1 MRRGSV
7 FRRCSKCGRRLA
19 SVARTCAR
27 CGSSGA
33 SWTWTADLA
42 PPGATR
48 RQRMQGGFR
57 TKAEAVEAL
66 QLAQTA
72 AERGA
77 PAVPSGL
84 TIATYLDAWLAGR
97 RDAGEI
103 RATTA
108 TAYAV
113 VIRTHLSP
121 SLGGISLA
129 RLNREQI
136 TSCYRDLRAAGRADG
151 EAGGLSQKS
160 VYNVH
165 LVLRK
170 ALADAVDDG
179 LLEVN
184 PAVRAWTA
192 PRVAATMR
200 TWTEDEAAQFV
211 RKVVGHPDAAL
222 YRLALATG
230 MRRGELLGLRWR
242 DLDLDTSSLSV
253 RQQVVRAAGSLRIGP
268 PKTAASRRR
277 IALDA
282 DTVEALRG
290 HRRSQAV
297 ERLQAGRGQSGDDLV
312 FGRPDG
318 APRDPDVVS
327 HTFRRSVTAAGLP
340 VIRFHDLRHTHA
352 SLLLARGTNPKVVQ
366 ERLGHA
372 SVAITLDL
380 YSHVVP
386 DLQTEAAAQIGAA
399 LRATGGL

>member
-1 MRRGSV
+1 
-7 FRRCSKCGRRLA
+7 
-19 SVARTCAR
+19 
-27 CGSSGA
+27 
-33 SWTWTADLA
+33 
-42 PPGATR
+42 
-48 RQRMQGGFR
+48 MQGGFR

-66 QLAQTA
+66 QHAQMA
-72 AERGA
+72 AVRG
-77 PAVPSGL
+77 VPGVSPSL
-84 TIATYLDAWLAGR
+84 TVAAYLDAWLAGR
-97 RDAGEI
+97 RDAGAI

-113 VIRTHLSP
+113 VIRAHLSP
-121 SLGGISLA
+121 RIGGIPLV
-129 RLNREQI
+129 RLGREQI
-136 TSCYRDLRAAGRADG
+136 TSCYRDLRASGRADG
-151 EAGGLSQKS
+151 DAGGLSQKS

-170 ALADAVDDG
+170 ALGDAVDEG
-179 LLEVN
+179 FLEVN

-192 PRVAATMR
+192 PRAVAAMR
-200 TWTEDEAAQFV
+200 TWTEDEAAQFL
-211 RKVVGHPDAAL
+211 RMAAGHPDAAL

-242 DLDLDTSSLSV
+242 DLDLGAGSLSV
-253 RQQVVRAAGSLRIGP
+253 RQQVVRAAGSLRVGP
-268 PKTAASRRR
+268 PKTSASRRR
-277 IALDA
+277 IALDP

-290 HRRSQAV
+290 HRRLQVV

-312 FGRPDG
+312 FGRLDG

-327 HTFRRSVTAAGLP
+327 HNFRRSVAAAGLP

-386 DLQTEAAAQIGAA
+386 DLQTEAAAQIGVA
-399 LRATGGL
+399 LHATGGL

>member
-1 MRRGSV
+1 
-7 FRRCSKCGRRLA
+7 
-19 SVARTCAR
+19 
-27 CGSSGA
+27 
-33 SWTWTADLA
+33 
-42 PPGATR
+42 
-48 RQRMQGGFR
+48 MQGGFR
-57 TKAEAVEAL
+57 TKADAVEAL
-66 QLAQTA
+66 QHAQA
-72 AERGA
+72 AAVRSVAGA
-77 PAVPSGL
+77 PSAL
-84 TIATYLDAWLAGR
+84 TVAAYLDAWLAGR
-97 RDAGEI
+97 RDAGAI

-113 VIRTHLSP
+113 VIRVHLSP
-121 SLGGISLA
+121 RIGRIPLVRLG
-129 RLNREQI
+129 REQI
-136 TSCYRDLRAAGRADG
+136 TSCYRDLKASGRADG
-151 EAGGLSQKS
+151 GDAGLSQKS
-160 VYNVH
+160 MYNIH

-170 ALADAVDDG
+170 ALADAVDAG
-179 LLEVN
+179 YLEVN

-192 PRVAATMR
+192 PRAEATMR

-211 RKVVGHPDAAL
+211 RTLFGQPDAAL

-242 DLDLDTSSLSV
+242 DLDLDSRSLSV
-253 RQQVVRAAGSLRIGP
+253 SQQVVRAAGSLRVGS

-282 DTVEALRG
+282 DTVEVLRG

-297 ERLQAGRGQSGDDLV
+297 EKLQAGRGQSADDLV

-318 APRDPDVVS
+318 TPRDPDVVS
-327 HTFRRSVTAAGLP
+327 HRFRNLVAAAKLP
-340 VIRFHDLRHTHA
+340 VIRLHDLRHTHA

-386 DLQTEAAAQIGAA
+386 DLQAEAALKIGAA
-399 LRATGGL
+399 LRAPGRM